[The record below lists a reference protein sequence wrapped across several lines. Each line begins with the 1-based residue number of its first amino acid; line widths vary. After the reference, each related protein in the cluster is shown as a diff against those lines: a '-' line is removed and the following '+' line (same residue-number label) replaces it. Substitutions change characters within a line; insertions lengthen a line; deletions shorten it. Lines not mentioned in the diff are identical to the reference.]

1 MKSFKIHI
9 LEADNTFYDGECESL
24 MVPTSNGQY
33 GVLAGHS
40 NTITAIVPGIMT
52 YRTPGGEDLLASV
65 SAGLLKIENNDVLVL
80 VDAAERPEDID
91 ANRARR
97 LADAAKEAMLQK
109 KSILEYRAAQTNLSR
124 AIAQL
129 RLAGSRRGE

>member
-9 LEADNTFYDGECESL
+9 LEADNTFYEGECESL

-129 RLAGSRRGE
+129 RFAGSRRGE

>member
-9 LEADNTFYDGECESL
+9 LEADNTFYEGECESL

-52 YRTPGGEDLLASV
+52 YHTPGGEDLLASV

-80 VDAAERPEDID
+80 VDAAERPEEID

>member
-9 LEADNTFYDGECESL
+9 LEADNTFYEGECESL

-33 GVLAGHS
+33 GVLAGNS

-80 VDAAERPEDID
+80 VDAAERPEEID

>member
-1 MKSFKIHI
+1 MKTFNIHI
-9 LEADNTFYDGECESL
+9 LEADNTFYEGLCESL
-24 MVPTSNGQY
+24 TVPTSNGQY

-40 NTITAIVPGIMT
+40 NTITAIAPGIMS
-52 YRTPGGEDLLASV
+52 YRVPGGENRLASV

-80 VDAAERPEDID
+80 VDAAERPEEID

-97 LADAAKEAMLQK
+97 EADAAKEALLQK
-109 KSILEYRAAQTNLSR
+109 RSILEYKAAQTSLSR

-129 RLAGSRRGE
+129 RLVGTNRND

>member
-9 LEADNTFYDGECESL
+9 LEADNTFYEGECESL

-80 VDAAERPEDID
+80 VDAAERPEEID

>member
-9 LEADNTFYDGECESL
+9 LEADNTFYEGECESL

-52 YRTPGGEDLLASV
+52 YRTPGGEDRLASV

>member
-9 LEADNTFYDGECESL
+9 LEADNTFYEGECESL

-80 VDAAERPEDID
+80 VDAAERPEEID

-109 KSILEYRAAQTNLSR
+109 KSVLEYRAAQTNLSR

>member
-1 MKSFKIHI
+1 MKSFNIHI
-9 LEADNTFYDGECESL
+9 LEADNTFYEGECESL

-40 NTITAIVPGIMT
+40 NTITAIVPGIMA

-80 VDAAERPEDID
+80 VDAAERPEEID

>member
-9 LEADNTFYDGECESL
+9 LEADNTFYEGECESL

-80 VDAAERPEDID
+80 VDAAERPEEID

-97 LADAAKEAMLQK
+97 LADAAKEAILQK

>member
-9 LEADNTFYDGECESL
+9 LEADNTFYEGECETL

-80 VDAAERPEDID
+80 VDAAERPEEID

>member
-9 LEADNTFYDGECESL
+9 LEADNTFYEGECESL

-33 GVLAGHS
+33 GVLAGHC

>member
-9 LEADNTFYDGECESL
+9 LEADNTFYEGECESV

>member
-9 LEADNTFYDGECESL
+9 LEADNTFYEGECESL

-33 GVLAGHS
+33 GVLAGHC

-80 VDAAERPEDID
+80 VDAVERPEEID

>member
-9 LEADNTFYDGECESL
+9 LEADNTFYEGECESL

-52 YRTPGGEDLLASV
+52 YRTSGGEDLLASV

-80 VDAAERPEDID
+80 VDAAERPEEID

>member
-9 LEADNTFYDGECESL
+9 LEADNTFYEGECESL

-80 VDAAERPEDID
+80 VDAAERPEEID

-124 AIAQL
+124 AMAQL

>member
-9 LEADNTFYDGECESL
+9 LEADNTFYEGECESL

>member
-1 MKSFKIHI
+1 MKIFKIHI
-9 LEADNTFYDGECESL
+9 LEADNTFYEGECESL

-52 YRTPGGEDLLASV
+52 YCTPGGEDLLASV

>member
-9 LEADNTFYDGECESL
+9 LEADNTFYEGECESL

-80 VDAAERPEDID
+80 VDAAERPEEID

-129 RLAGSRRGE
+129 RLAGSRRGK

>member
-9 LEADNTFYDGECESL
+9 LEADNTFYEGECESL

-80 VDAAERPEDID
+80 VDAAERPEEVD

>member
-9 LEADNTFYDGECESL
+9 LEVDNTFYEGECESL

>member
-9 LEADNTFYDGECESL
+9 LEADNTFYEGECESL

-109 KSILEYRAAQTNLSR
+109 KSILEYRAAQTYLSR
-124 AIAQL
+124 DIAQL

>member
-1 MKSFKIHI
+1 MKSFNIHI
-9 LEADNTFYDGECESL
+9 LEADNTFYEGECESL

-80 VDAAERPEDID
+80 VDAAERPEEID

>member
-9 LEADNTFYDGECESL
+9 LEADNTFYEGECESL

-129 RLAGSRRGE
+129 RLAGSRRRE

>member
-9 LEADNTFYDGECESL
+9 LEADNTFYEGECESL

-65 SAGLLKIENNDVLVL
+65 SAGLLKIENNEGLVL

>member
-9 LEADNTFYDGECESL
+9 LEADNTFYEGEFESL

>member
-9 LEADNTFYDGECESL
+9 LEADNTFYEGECESL

-109 KSILEYRAAQTNLSR
+109 KSILEYRTAQTNLSR

>member
-9 LEADNTFYDGECESL
+9 LEADNTFYEGDCESL

-80 VDAAERPEDID
+80 VDAAERPEEID

>member
-9 LEADNTFYDGECESL
+9 LEADNTFYEGECESL

-52 YRTPGGEDLLASV
+52 YRTPGGEDLLASI

-80 VDAAERPEDID
+80 VDAAERPEEID

>member
-9 LEADNTFYDGECESL
+9 LEADNTFYEGECESL

-40 NTITAIVPGIMT
+40 NTINAIVPGIMT

-80 VDAAERPEDID
+80 VDAAERPEEID

>member
-1 MKSFKIHI
+1 MKSFNIHI
-9 LEADNTFYDGECESL
+9 LEADNTFYEGECESL

>member
-9 LEADNTFYDGECESL
+9 LEADNTFYEGECESL
-24 MVPTSNGQY
+24 MVPTSNGPY

-80 VDAAERPEDID
+80 VDAAERPEEID

>member
-9 LEADNTFYDGECESL
+9 LEADNTFYEGECESL

-40 NTITAIVPGIMT
+40 NTITAIVPGIMI